1 MVLHALSQL
10 VSEFPELKYIV
21 IGTGPDFN
29 RLQRIVRNLCLNH
42 HTIFVG
48 KVHDKELSKYYALSD
63 IFVMASRS
71 HFDYSGRIEGFGLVF
86 AEANAFGKPVI
97 AGKTG
102 GVPEVV
108 IHGYNGILVDPYD
121 VGEIQKAIRKMLLNP
136 EIRRIMGENGR
147 RLVLEKFN
155 ILRMAKKVIKIIANT

>member
-1 MVLHALSQL
+1 MSNLFQ
-10 VSEFPELKYIV
+10 EFLKLKYIV
-21 IGTGPDFN
+21 ISTRLDFN

-102 GVPEVV
+102 SPEVV
-108 IHGYNGILVDPYD
+108 IHGYNGILVEPYD
-121 VGEIQKAIRKMLLNP
+121 VGEVQKGYSKNAF
-136 EIRRIMGENGR
+136 ES
-147 RLVLEKFN
+147 
-155 ILRMAKKVIKIIANT
+155 